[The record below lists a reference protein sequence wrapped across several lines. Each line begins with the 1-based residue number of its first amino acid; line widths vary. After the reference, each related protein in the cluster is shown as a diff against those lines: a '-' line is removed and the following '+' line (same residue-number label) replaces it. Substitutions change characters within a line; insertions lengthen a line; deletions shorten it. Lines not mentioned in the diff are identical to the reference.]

1 MDFKIRLAGRN
12 VFIHSVFPYVYYQCC
27 DFLEENSEPDFEV
40 QLDRK
45 QIAAELKRA
54 NQFESGSYNLKNAES
69 ILLQRII
76 AEKMLD
82 YNVILMHGAVIAV
95 DNRSYMFVAPSGTG
109 KTTHIKKWLQN
120 VKGSFVVNGD
130 KPFVLLQNNVAY
142 SCGTPWNGKER
153 MGNNSIVPLK
163 GIVFLERSEE
173 NHIERVT
180 FRSIFPILLGQTYHP
195 FDGNRMKK
203 RLELLSELKECV
215 TFYKFHINN
224 FKDDAFIV
232 SYNALTNEN

>member
-1 MDFKIRLAGRN
+1 MNFKIRLAGRN
-12 VFIHSVFPYVYYQCC
+12 VFIHSVFPHVYYQCC
-27 DFLEENSEPDFEV
+27 GFLEENSEPDFEV

-54 NQFESGSYNLKNAES
+54 NQFDSTSYGLKNAES
-69 ILLQRII
+69 ILLQKVI

-82 YNVILMHGAVIAV
+82 YNAILMHGAVIAV

-109 KTTHIKKWLQN
+109 KTTHIKKWLRN

-142 SCGTPWNGKER
+142 TCGTPWNGKEH

-163 GIVFLERSEE
+163 VIVFLERNEE
-173 NHIERVT
+173 NHIEKVS
-180 FRSIFPILLGQTYHP
+180 FKSIFPILLEQTYQP
-195 FDGNRMKK
+195 SGENRMRK
-203 RLELLSELKECV
+203 RLE
-215 TFYKFHINN
+215 
-224 FKDDAFIV
+224 
-232 SYNALTNEN
+232 